1 MFTWTPCHV
10 DTRIQKISMTIGL
23 FVWIRDQSLFGMK
36 CWCSNEW
43 FLHCPCNRIPTS
55 YYRVSMQL
63 SNCLVSWV
71 ISPTSGTELT
81 HLEGRKQSPSSFTSM
96 TCCNKMQWD
105 ANYTFKVA
113 TIGGSHF
120 SLPWEKGGP
129 KPISLKPQWWNPS
142 VWALWAQQL
151 LHVTKFSKLHIRGK
165 RNEWCLRMREN
176 WSTMVDVWW
185 WFQICFCSSL
195 FAEIIQID

>member
-1 MFTWTPCHV
+1 MNIIARWWFQIFLRYISIWINLGKWFNSMSKFLRWVAQPPTRFVFAKKNSSSQLPVVLSIFTWTPCHV

-43 FLHCPCNRIPTS
+43 FLHCPCNSTIFWIPTS

-81 HLEGRKQSPSSFTSM
+81 HLEGRKQSPSSFTS
-96 TCCNKMQWD
+96 NQMQWD
-105 ANYTFKVA
+105 AILF
-113 TIGGSHF
+113 
-120 SLPWEKGGP
+120 LP
-129 KPISLKPQWWNPS
+129 
-142 VWALWAQQL
+142 
-151 LHVTKFSKLHIRGK
+151 
-165 RNEWCLRMREN
+165 
-176 WSTMVDVWW
+176 
-185 WFQICFCSSL
+185 
-195 FAEIIQID
+195 

>member
-1 MFTWTPCHV
+1 
-10 DTRIQKISMTIGL
+10 MTIGL

-43 FLHCPCNRIPTS
+43 FLHCPCNSTIFWIPTS

-81 HLEGRKQSPSSFTSM
+81 HLEGRKQSPSSFTS
-96 TCCNKMQWD
+96 NQMQWD
-105 ANYTFKVA
+105 AILQYSFSHNYGIMERMANYTFKVA
-113 TIGGSHF
+113 TIGGTHF

-142 VWALWAQQL
+142 LRALWAQQL
-151 LHVTKFSKLHIRGK
+151 GEKIDRQWLMLDGGFKYVFVHPYLGK
-165 RNEWCLRMREN
+165 
-176 WSTMVDVWW
+176 
-185 WFQICFCSSL
+185 
-195 FAEIIQID
+195 